1 MFAAV
6 PNSVFM
12 LSRAPPHIVFRRS
25 WRRDCQ
31 LWSLRLGRHTNVS
44 LDRNH
49 HRSARDW
56 YDRLAAHT
64 TGCARRLAL
73 ASHAGPPHAG
83 PPHAEP
89 PHAGPPHAL
98 CAAVFDCR
106 IYTLQIECGE
116 RYPQEPPQVRFLTSV
131 VMSGVDGNGNIAIEN
146 WTGRSTLESLLTDIR
161 RQMALPCNR
170 KLPQPPEGT
179 MY

>member
-1 MFAAV
+1 M
-6 PNSVFM
+6 SHWTGTIIG
-12 LSRAPPHIVFRRS
+12 PPGTGTIA
-25 WRRDCQ
+25 
-31 LWSLRLGRHTNVS
+31 LLRIQPDV
-44 LDRNH
+44 
-49 HRSARDW
+49 
-56 YDRLAAHT
+56 
-64 TGCARRLAL
+64 ARRLAL
-73 ASHAGPPHAG
+73 AS
-83 PPHAEP
+83 
-89 PHAGPPHAL
+89 HAGPPHAL

>member
-1 MFAAV
+1 M
-6 PNSVFM
+6 SHWTGTIIG
-12 LSRAPPHIVFRRS
+12 PPGTGTIA
-25 WRRDCQ
+25 
-31 LWSLRLGRHTNVS
+31 LLRIQPDV
-44 LDRNH
+44 
-49 HRSARDW
+49 
-56 YDRLAAHT
+56 
-64 TGCARRLAL
+64 ARRLAL
-73 ASHAGPPHAG
+73 ASHAG
-83 PPHAEP
+83 P

>member
-1 MFAAV
+1 MRRCRTPCSCSHALLPTLCSAGV
-6 PNSVFM
+6 GDGTVSYG
-12 LSRAPPHIVFRRS
+12 LSDSEDILMSHWTGTIIGPPGTGTIA
-25 WRRDCQ
+25 
-31 LWSLRLGRHTNVS
+31 LLRIQPDV
-44 LDRNH
+44 
-49 HRSARDW
+49 
-56 YDRLAAHT
+56 
-64 TGCARRLAL
+64 ARRLAL
-73 ASHAGPPHAG
+73 ASHAG
-83 PPHAEP
+83 P